1 MGHSPWEFMHDLHI
15 AEMYRPP
22 NAVNLLLFTHAL
34 LHKELRKNY
43 KGIRWRLTVV
53 QGHRNWYQSKAHV
66 DFLFVYRLSFPR
78 YNDLLVEDL
87 CFYRAMLCIAV
98 TLLSQ
103 DVRPSICPSV
113 CPSVR
118 HRPVFCRKG

>member
-53 QGHRNWYQSKAHV
+53 QGHSRSSKLV
-66 DFLFVYRLSFPR
+66 PSESPCRL
-78 YNDLLVEDL
+78 L
-87 CFYRAMLCIAV
+87 IG
-98 TLLSQ
+98 LS
-103 DVRPSICPSV
+103 SV
-113 CPSVR
+113 VSEI
-118 HRPVFCRKG
+118 